1 MGKHTE
7 NPVSVARMTGMPRC
21 GLQDP
26 PARSTRLRDGEMGS
40 GSGAH
45 DGNAG
50 KTRDR

>member
-7 NPVSVARMTGMPRC
+7 NPVSVTRMTGCPDVAR
-21 GLQDP
+21 GTPL
-26 PARSTRLRDGEMGS
+26 ARSTRLRDGEMGS